1 MIGRAIRRAQRCP
14 RHCFSISPILSC
26 YTITLYSKHEFV
38 NGRGM
43 KKITLLIIDDHP
55 LFRQGVVD
63 ALSLE
68 ADMKVLGQASNGDEG
83 LDLIRLL
90 KPAVAVL
97 DVNLPRVNG
106 QQITRQITAEKLST
120 RVVLMTGYD
129 DIEQAIHAAIAGSA
143 AYCSKDIQPRA
154 LMGIIRDVADGK
166 FVYGGHVMPQRE
178 LQTWIS
184 EQMEGS
190 RRSYSEP
197 GSPFHPLS
205 EREMEVL
212 ECVVRGKSNKEI
224 AALLGIS
231 HQTVKNH
238 VTAILRKFGVEDR
251 TQAVVYALK
260 HGWVP
265 LNADIKPEE

>member
-1 MIGRAIRRAQRCP
+1 
-14 RHCFSISPILSC
+14 
-26 YTITLYSKHEFV
+26 
-38 NGRGM
+38 M
-43 KKITLLIIDDHP
+43 KKITILVIDDHP
-55 LFRQGVVD
+55 LFRQGVAD
-63 ALSLE
+63 SLNLE
-68 ADMKVLGQASNGDEG
+68 SDMKVLGQAANGDDG
-83 LDLIRLL
+83 LAMIRSL

-97 DVNLPRVNG
+97 DVNLPGVNG
-106 QQITRQITAEKLST
+106 QQITRQVTAEKLPT
-120 RVVLMTGYD
+120 RIILMTGYD
-129 DIEQAIHAAIAGSA
+129 DIEQAIHAAIAGAA
-143 AYCSKDIQPRA
+143 AYCSKDIQPNA

-166 FVYGGHVMPQRE
+166 YVFGLRVMSQRD
-178 LQTWIS
+178 LQSWIS
-184 EQMEGS
+184 QQMEGA

-212 ECVVRGKSNKEI
+212 ECVVKGMSNKEI
-224 AALLGIS
+224 AGLLGIS

-265 LNADIKPEE
+265 LNNMNIKPEE